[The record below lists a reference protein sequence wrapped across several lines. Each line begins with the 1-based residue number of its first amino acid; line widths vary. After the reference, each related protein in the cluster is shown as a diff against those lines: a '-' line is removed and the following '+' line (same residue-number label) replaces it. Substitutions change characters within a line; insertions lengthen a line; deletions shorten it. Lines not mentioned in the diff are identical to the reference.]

1 MSAPGA
7 ERGAA
12 PSRGSGGDAL
22 KLVFYFGEHDRH
34 HGRFLSAAA
43 LDLFERAGLAAS
55 VLLRGAEGFG
65 GRQLLQTD
73 RLLSLSEDLPLV
85 AVAVDRAE
93 RIEPVAEEL
102 AAIAG
107 GGLLTLERARFAG
120 SARRPEDEPHREVK
134 LTVYSGRHARLGGAP
149 AHVGVVAALHRHG
162 VAGATA
168 LLGVDGTAAGRRLRA
183 RFLAANRWV
192 PSIVV
197 AVGERERIGA
207 ALAGLS
213 AEGEAPLATLEAVR
227 VLRRDGADLAPG
239 FRCSPSA
246 YSTDEEQRDEGE
258 DEGGERM
265 GGEGVWTKLSLYCSE
280 RSEHA
285 GHPLYLEL
293 IRRLRA
299 EGAAGATAL
308 RGVWG
313 YHGDHAP
320 HGDRLLAL
328 RRHVPIVVN
337 FLDAP
342 ERAERWLGIAAELT
356 AETGLLTAETVPRV
370 LTLE

>member
-1 MSAPGA
+1 VSAPDAGA
-7 ERGAA
+7 
-12 PSRGSGGDAL
+12 GSGGDAL
-22 KLVFYFGEHDRH
+22 KLVFYFGEHDRRD
-34 HGRFLSAAA
+34 GRFLSEAA
-43 LDLFERAGLAAS
+43 LDLFERSGLAAS

-65 GRQLLQTD
+65 ARQLLRTD

-93 RIEPVAEEL
+93 RVEAVAEQL
-102 AAIAG
+102 AGIAD

-134 LTVYSGRHARLGGAP
+134 VTVYGGRGARRNGRP
-149 AHVGVVAALHRHG
+149 AHVEVVAALHRHG

-168 LLGVDGTAAGRRLRA
+168 LLGVDGTASGRRLRA
-183 RFLAANRWV
+183 RFLGANRWV
-192 PSIVV
+192 PAIVV

-207 ALAGLS
+207 ALAELA
-213 AEGEAPLATLEAVR
+213 AEGEPPLATLERVE
-227 VLRRDGADLAPG
+227 VLRRDGIDLGEPVRGGLLPHSDNKAPRTG
-239 FRCSPSA
+239 AEAP
-246 YSTDEEQRDEGE
+246 
-258 DEGGERM
+258 
-265 GGEGVWTKLSLYCSE
+265 WTKLSLYCSE

-285 GHPLYLEL
+285 GQPLYLEL

-320 HGDRLLAL
+320 HGDRLAAL

-337 FLDAP
+337 FIDAP
-342 ERAERWLGIAAELT
+342 ERAARWLGLAEELT
-356 AETGLLTAETVPRV
+356 AETGLLTAETVPRII
-370 LTLE
+370 TPE